1 MNRAYINLPLY
12 SEYAFSII
20 TTMGLGTR
28 KSLLLALHCIV
39 IATICTS
46 QEHRQSWSSY
56 RSNTS
61 IFDQSDSGLISY
73 NNCSYTKINMCP
85 AWQYCRNGQCS
96 CGNTPQDIIR
106 CSKNSDLLLLNCFC
120 ATFDGKTNQTE
131 VGQCLLNCEHFIH
144 GHAYQIYSVYPSNV
158 SELNDALCSDFNRK
172 GSLCG
177 SCKDGYFP
185 LAYSY
190 NMTCVKCEDTWYNW
204 IEYIVIVYLPL
215 TIFYFIILFFQ
226 INTTSSYLLGFV
238 VYSQVISFPVMC
250 RLVELSYHSG
260 QQFKI
265 PIEIG
270 LSLFGFWNLDF
281 FRIVN
286 HSTCLR
292 SSIFL
297 VSVLDLISGIY
308 PLFLIILTYIG
319 VHLYDLN
326 YKCVRC
332 LVKPFRVLFKKYR
345 GNFDIKTSLIDAFST
360 FFLLSSTKVFNVSV
374 DLLTPTKIY
383 TLSST
388 GEVTTTYRLYLD
400 GDVKYFRGAHIPYGI
415 LATVVIFA
423 SVILPTLYFIL
434 YPLHITQKCMTVL
447 PQRWR
452 IALHIFVDTFQGS
465 FKDGTKPG
473 SRDYRWFSA
482 YYFVLRAI
490 FLLIW
495 SFSYNIMYLVLG
507 SIILALMS
515 MAIVVLQPYKDNT
528 KHNFLTPTFLL
539 YLSCVYLC
547 LVGADYSTIKEQQ
560 YVVVFQ
566 VIATIMSFSPIVY
579 ISILAMHWTIR
590 NIQTLN
596 SINSDV
602 PKRST

>member
-1 MNRAYINLPLY
+1 MTLRTA
-12 SEYAFSII
+12 EC
-20 TTMGLGTR
+20 
-28 KSLLLALHCIV
+28 LLLVLYYIA
-39 IATICTS
+39 IATIS
-46 QEHRQSWSSY
+46 ALEHRQSWSPLLHQY
-56 RSNTS
+56 N
-61 IFDQSDSGLISY
+61 ISHE
-73 NNCSYTKINMCP
+73 NCSSTKLYLCP
-85 AWQYCRNGQCS
+85 SWQYCDNGQCS
-96 CGNTPQDIIR
+96 CGETPYDIIR
-106 CSKNSDLLLLNCFC
+106 CSDNGDLLVLNCFC
-120 ATFDGKTNQTE
+120 ATFDGKTNQTV
-131 VGQCLLNCEHFIH
+131 VGQCLLNCEHYMH
-144 GHAYQIYSVYPSNV
+144 GYAYQIYTMYPSNV
-158 SELNDALCSDFNRK
+158 SELNVLCGEFNRN

-177 SCKDGYFP
+177 SCKDGYYP

-226 INTTSSYLLGFV
+226 VNTTSSSLFGFLI
-238 VYSQVISFPVMC
+238 YSQAISFPMMC
-250 RLVELSYHSG
+250 RIVELSYHSG

-270 LSLFGFWNLDF
+270 LSLYGFWNLDF
-281 FRIVN
+281 FRIMN

-374 DLLTPTKIY
+374 DLLTPTKIF

-495 SFSYNIMYLVLG
+495 SFSYNVMYLVLG